1 MASKKKQNFEK
12 KRKKKH
18 VSSTSTEN
26 ISEFTLQNVVGLGGD
41 EVGLRNCL
49 FLIIHLKK

>member
-26 ISEFTLQNVVGLGGD
+26 INEFTLQNVVGLGGD
-41 EVGLRNCL
+41 EVGLRNCP
-49 FLIIHLKK
+49 FLINYM